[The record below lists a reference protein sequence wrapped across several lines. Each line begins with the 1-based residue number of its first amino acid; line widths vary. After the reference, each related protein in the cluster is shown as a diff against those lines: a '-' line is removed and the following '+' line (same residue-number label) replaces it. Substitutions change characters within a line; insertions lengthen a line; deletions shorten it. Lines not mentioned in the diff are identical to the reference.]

1 MTIYSIKDSKKIFLH
16 ITRETQEKA
25 MEKVVIHVPMLLS
38 YYNYNKQ
45 LREVFDNGKC
55 KRK

>member
-16 ITRETQEKA
+16 ITRETQKKA

-45 LREVFDNGKC
+45 LMEVFSNGKRKC
-55 KRK
+55 K